1 MREKFILDLLTVM
14 AGQIGKNQRKF
25 FLALAHSHNR
35 KICIHQKDVLT
46 RPECVSKIVSTLNQL
61 LSYCD
66 ENPKKKKIIICSI
79 GYFQQCSLIPLI
91 PQYNILEQNW
101 QSHLF
106 FQLNFEKS
114 LLTKTSQHLSPFLKN
129 SSGRMK

>member
-25 FLALAHSHNR
+25 CLALVQSHKR

-46 RPECVSKIVSTLNQL
+46 RPECVSKIASTLNQL

-66 ENPKKKKIIICSI
+66 ENPEIKNLICISML

-91 PQYNILEQNW
+91 PQYNILEQN
-101 QSHLF
+101 
-106 FQLNFEKS
+106 
-114 LLTKTSQHLSPFLKN
+114 
-129 SSGRMK
+129 

>member
-25 FLALAHSHNR
+25 FLALAQSHKR
-35 KICIHQKDVLT
+35 KKCIHQKDVLT

-66 ENPKKKKIIICSI
+66 ENPKKKKNHYMFDRLLSTM
-79 GYFQQCSLIPLI
+79 
-91 PQYNILEQNW
+91 
-101 QSHLF
+101 F
-106 FQLNFEKS
+106 FNFI
-114 LLTKTSQHLSPFLKN
+114 N
-129 SSGRMK
+129 SSI